1 MYIGYLA
8 LGINSCSE
16 DVILFADTCVTVC
29 SKNSADFCPAS
40 VSVLSVMSKWYTAN
54 CLVIGLDKTQMI
66 KFLNINAP
74 HSEFGIDHK

>member
-16 DVILFADTCVTVC
+16 HVILFADTSGTIC

-54 CLVIGLDKTQMI
+54 GLVIDLDKTQMI
-66 KFLNINAP
+66 NF
-74 HSEFGIDHK
+74 D